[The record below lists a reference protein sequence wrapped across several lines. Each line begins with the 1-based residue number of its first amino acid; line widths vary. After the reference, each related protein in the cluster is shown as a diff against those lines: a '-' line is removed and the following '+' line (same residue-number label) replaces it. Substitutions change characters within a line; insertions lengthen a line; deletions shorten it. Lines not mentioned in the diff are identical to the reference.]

1 MKRILLL
8 AAMIGSGFVA
18 ASPSMAQPVLQLGI
32 SSNGSPQISVRDPA
46 RERYDRREYWRQRRE
61 AEQAAAYEQGRR
73 DAWRQ
78 RREAEQAAAYEQGRR
93 DAWRQ
98 RQAYRGYNSRC
109 RNITIR
115 EKNEWGRTVTRR
127 IRRCD

>member
-1 MKRILLL
+1 MKRIVLL
-8 AAMIGSGFVA
+8 AAMIGSGFAA

-32 SSNGSPQISVRDPA
+32 GSNGSPQISVRDPA
-46 RERYDRREYWRQRRE
+46 RERYDRREYWRQRRK
-61 AEQAAAYEQGRR
+61 
-73 DAWRQ
+73 
-78 RREAEQAAAYEQGRR
+78 AEQAAAYEQGRR

-115 EKNEWGRTVTRR
+115 EENEWGRTVTRR

>member
-1 MKRILLL
+1 MKRIVLL
-8 AAMIGSGFVA
+8 AAMIGSGFAA

-32 SSNGSPQISVRDPA
+32 GSNGSPQISVRDPA

-61 AEQAAAYEQGRR
+61 AERAAAYER
-73 DAWRQ
+73 
-78 RREAEQAAAYEQGRR
+78 GRR

-98 RQAYRGYNSRC
+98 RQAYRGYDSRC

-115 EKNEWGRTVTRR
+115 EENEWGRTVTRR

>member
-1 MKRILLL
+1 MKRIVLL

-18 ASPSMAQPVLQLGI
+18 ASPSTAQPVLQLGI
-32 SSNGSPQISVRDPA
+32 GSNGSPRIDVRDPA
-46 RERYDRREYWRQRRE
+46 RERYDRREY
-61 AEQAAAYEQGRR
+61 
-73 DAWRQ
+73 WRQ

-115 EKNEWGRTVTRR
+115 EENEWGRTVTRR
-127 IRRCD
+127 LRRCD

>member
-1 MKRILLL
+1 MKRIVLL
-8 AAMIGSGFVA
+8 AAMIGSGFAA

-32 SSNGSPQISVRDPA
+32 GSNGSPQISVRDPA

-78 RREAEQAAAYEQGRR
+78 R
-93 DAWRQ
+93 
-98 RQAYRGYNSRC
+98 QAYRGYNSRC

-115 EKNEWGRTVTRR
+115 EENEWGRTVTRR

>member
-1 MKRILLL
+1 MKRIVLLV
-8 AAMIGSGFVA
+8 AMIGSGFIA

-32 SSNGSPQISVRDPA
+32 GSDGSHQIGVRDTA
-46 RERYDRREYWRQRRE
+46 RERYERREYWHQRRE
-61 AEQAAAYEQGRR
+61 AER
-73 DAWRQ
+73 
-78 RREAEQAAAYEQGRR
+78 AAAYEQGRR

-115 EKNEWGRTVTRR
+115 EENEWGRTVTRR